1 MEQKEEFDFFEINT
15 NDFDFFDIDVT
26 YEQAINI
33 LKSCL
38 NRIEIRGEFLYI
50 VKKAIMKILTEG
62 NLTTKSINN
71 IDKNVYDDIAKILKD

>member
-1 MEQKEEFDFFEINT
+1 MEPKEEFDFFEIDT
-15 NDFDFFDIDVT
+15 DDFDFIDIDVT
-26 YEQAINI
+26 YEQAIDI

-38 NRIEIRGEFLYI
+38 SKIEIKGEFLYI
-50 VKKAIMKILTEG
+50 LKKAIIKILTEG

>member
-1 MEQKEEFDFFEINT
+1 MEPKEEFDFFEIDT
-15 NDFDFFDIDVT
+15 NDFDFIDIDIT

-38 NRIEIRGEFLYI
+38 SRIEIRGEFLYI
-50 VKKAIMKILTEG
+50 VKKAIMKIL
-62 NLTTKSINN
+62 SVDN

>member
-1 MEQKEEFDFFEINT
+1 MEPKEEFDFFEINT

-38 NRIEIRGEFLYI
+38 SRTEIRGEFLYI
-50 VKKAIMKILTEG
+50 VKKAIMKILSVD
-62 NLTTKSINN
+62 NIN
-71 IDKNVYDDIAKILKD
+71 KNVYDDIAKILKD

>member
-1 MEQKEEFDFFEINT
+1 MEPKEEFDFFEIDID
-15 NDFDFFDIDVT
+15 DFDFIDIDVT

-38 NRIEIRGEFLYI
+38 SRIEIRGEFLYI
-50 VKKAIMKILTEG
+50 VKKAIMKVL
-62 NLTTKSINN
+62 SVNN

>member
-1 MEQKEEFDFFEINT
+1 MEPKEEFDFFEINT

-71 IDKNVYDDIAKILKD
+71 INKNVYDDIAKILKD

>member
-1 MEQKEEFDFFEINT
+1 MEPKEEFDFFEIDT
-15 NDFDFFDIDVT
+15 NDFDFIDIDVT

-38 NRIEIRGEFLYI
+38 SRIEIRGEFLYI
-50 VKKAIMKILTEG
+50 VKKAIMKVL
-62 NLTTKSINN
+62 SVDN

>member
-1 MEQKEEFDFFEINT
+1 MEPKEEFDFFEIDT
-15 NDFDFFDIDVT
+15 NDFDFIDIDVT

-38 NRIEIRGEFLYI
+38 SRIEIRGEFLCI
-50 VKKAIMKILTEG
+50 VKKAIMKIL
-62 NLTTKSINN
+62 SVDN

>member
-1 MEQKEEFDFFEINT
+1 MEPKEEFDFFEINT

-26 YEQAINI
+26 YEQAVNI

-50 VKKAIMKILTEG
+50 VKKAIMKILDE
-62 NLTTKSINN
+62 NN
-71 IDKNVYDDIAKILKD
+71 

>member
-1 MEQKEEFDFFEINT
+1 MEPKEEFDFFEINT

-26 YEQAINI
+26 YEQAVNI

-50 VKKAIMKILTEG
+50 VKKAIIKILDE
-62 NLTTKSINN
+62 NN
-71 IDKNVYDDIAKILKD
+71 

>member
-1 MEQKEEFDFFEINT
+1 MEPKEEFDFFEINT

-50 VKKAIMKILTEG
+50 VKKAIMKILDE
-62 NLTTKSINN
+62 NN
-71 IDKNVYDDIAKILKD
+71 W

>member
-38 NRIEIRGEFLYI
+38 NRIEIKGEFLYI
-50 VKKAIMKILTEG
+50 VKKAIMKILDE
-62 NLTTKSINN
+62 NN
-71 IDKNVYDDIAKILKD
+71 

>member
-1 MEQKEEFDFFEINT
+1 MEPKEEFDFFEIDT

-26 YEQAINI
+26 YEQAVNI

-50 VKKAIMKILTEG
+50 VKKAIMKILDE
-62 NLTTKSINN
+62 NN
-71 IDKNVYDDIAKILKD
+71 

>member
-1 MEQKEEFDFFEINT
+1 MENRGDIMEPKEEFDFFEINT

-50 VKKAIMKILTEG
+50 VKKAIMKILDE
-62 NLTTKSINN
+62 NN
-71 IDKNVYDDIAKILKD
+71 

>member
-1 MEQKEEFDFFEINT
+1 MEPKEEFDFFEINT

-50 VKKAIMKILTEG
+50 VKKAIMKIL
-62 NLTTKSINN
+62 SVDN

>member
-1 MEQKEEFDFFEINT
+1 MCDIIEQKEEFDFFEINT

-50 VKKAIMKILTEG
+50 VKKAIMKILDE
-62 NLTTKSINN
+62 NN
-71 IDKNVYDDIAKILKD
+71 

>member
-1 MEQKEEFDFFEINT
+1 MEPKEEFDFFEIDT
-15 NDFDFFDIDVT
+15 NDFDFIDIDVT

-38 NRIEIRGEFLYI
+38 SRIEIRGEFLYI
-50 VKKAIMKILTEG
+50 VKKAIMKIL
-62 NLTTKSINN
+62 SVDN

>member
-1 MEQKEEFDFFEINT
+1 MEPKEEFDFFEIDT
-15 NDFDFFDIDVT
+15 NDFDFIDIDVT

-38 NRIEIRGEFLYI
+38 SKVEIRGEFLYI
-50 VKKAIMKILTEG
+50 VKKAIIKIL
-62 NLTTKSINN
+62 SVDN

>member
-1 MEQKEEFDFFEINT
+1 MEPKEEFDFFEINT

-38 NRIEIRGEFLYI
+38 SKVEIKGEFLYI
-50 VKKAIMKILTEG
+50 VKKAIMKILDE
-62 NLTTKSINN
+62 NN
-71 IDKNVYDDIAKILKD
+71 

>member
-1 MEQKEEFDFFEINT
+1 MEPKEEFDFFEINT

-50 VKKAIMKILTEG
+50 VKKAIMKILDE
-62 NLTTKSINN
+62 NN
-71 IDKNVYDDIAKILKD
+71 

>member
-1 MEQKEEFDFFEINT
+1 MEPKEEFDFFEINT

-50 VKKAIMKILTEG
+50 VKKAIIKMLDE
-62 NLTTKSINN
+62 NN
-71 IDKNVYDDIAKILKD
+71 

>member
-1 MEQKEEFDFFEINT
+1 MEPKEEFDFFETDT
-15 NDFDFFDIDVT
+15 NDFDFIDIDVT

-38 NRIEIRGEFLYI
+38 SKVEIRGEFLYI
-50 VKKAIMKILTEG
+50 VKKAIMKIL
-62 NLTTKSINN
+62 SVDN

>member
-1 MEQKEEFDFFEINT
+1 MEPKEEFDFFEINT

-26 YEQAINI
+26 YEQAVNI

-50 VKKAIMKILTEG
+50 VKKGIMKILDE
-62 NLTTKSINN
+62 NN
-71 IDKNVYDDIAKILKD
+71 

>member
-38 NRIEIRGEFLYI
+38 NRIEIRGESLYI
-50 VKKAIMKILTEG
+50 VKKAIMKILDE
-62 NLTTKSINN
+62 NN
-71 IDKNVYDDIAKILKD
+71 

>member
-1 MEQKEEFDFFEINT
+1 MEPKEEFDFFEINT